1 MNQCSYVMHLD
12 SDTFLPQ
19 PTFIQGH
26 LLFVPCAQLFS
37 DLFLIPLEDCGVFG
51 GFSAHCTNS
60 IADLTLSLNLM
71 LLTWDSGNLHP
82 VAVTFFSSPDPMC
95 PLQYPP
101 PWTATVSCISCKQAF
116 GGGGVSTRL
125 DASSPGMT
133 WQWPQ
138 SAWHQNSLM
147 GHTLSTTS
155 AHSTRPTPSA
165 TMCSR
170 WFPHHS

>member
-1 MNQCSYVMHLD
+1 MLHFCHSL
-12 SDTFLPQ
+12 
-19 PTFIQGH
+19 
-26 LLFVPCAQLFS
+26 LLFRVTYCLCHVLNFFQTYFWSHQRTVGYLGDSRLTAQTVLQ
-37 DLFLIPLEDCGVFG
+37 IW
-51 GFSAHCTNS
+51 
-60 IADLTLSLNLM
+60 LSSHIM
-71 LLTWDSGNLHP
+71 LLTWDSGNLHL